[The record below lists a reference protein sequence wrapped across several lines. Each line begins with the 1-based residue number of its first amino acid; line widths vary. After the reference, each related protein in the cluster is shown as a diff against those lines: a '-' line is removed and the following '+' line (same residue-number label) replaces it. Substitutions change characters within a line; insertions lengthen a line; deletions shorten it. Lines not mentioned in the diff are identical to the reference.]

1 MLKIRRKFATFPA
14 NIGCAVAIG
23 CSAVTLA
30 AQDIDDGIVAYQSGE
45 YDKAFQIL
53 KHNAEMGD
61 SRAQYLLGTLYR
73 TGIGAPLD
81 EYDAFRWYKLAAE
94 DGLLE
99 AQYQVGMMYLQGEG
113 VTSNDEEALKWLW
126 KAASQGYPQAAETL
140 EYVLYNDFTYGC

>member
-1 MLKIRRKFATFPA
+1 MFKIRHKFATFPA

-23 CSAVTLA
+23 CATVALPA
-30 AQDIDDGIVAYQSGE
+30 RDIDDGIVAYESGE
-45 YDKAFQIL
+45 YGKAFQIL
-53 KHNAEMGD
+53 KHNAERGD

-73 TGIGAPLD
+73 IGKGVPPD
-81 EYDAFRWYKLAAE
+81 EHDAFRWYKLAAE

-99 AQYQVGMMYLQGEG
+99 AQYQIGMMYLQGEG

-126 KAASQGYPQAAETL
+126 KAASRGHPQAAETL

>member
-1 MLKIRRKFATFPA
+1 MHRIWHKFATVPA

-23 CSAVTLA
+23 CTPIILS

-45 YDKAFQIL
+45 YDKAYPIL
-53 KHNAEMGD
+53 KHTAETGN
-61 SRAQYLLGTLYR
+61 SRAQYLLGTLYQI
-73 TGIGAPLD
+73 GKGAPLD

-126 KAASQGYPQAAETL
+126 KAASRGYPQAAETL